1 MTNALILDD
10 AHSSAVATTVS
21 SQCDHHI
28 VSNARRLKVQSC
40 AAMVAGTWSVAK
52 SARKRFFRKR
62 RDRNNKQGNAEA
74 ITMSTSTRGGSG
86 SSLALQENAVEEKS
100 GWLNKWT
107 NYIKGYRQRWFV
119 LDSAGVLSYYRS

>member
-1 MTNALILDD
+1 
-10 AHSSAVATTVS
+10 
-21 SQCDHHI
+21 
-28 VSNARRLKVQSC
+28 
-40 AAMVAGTWSVAK
+40 MVAGTWSVAK

-86 SSLALQENAVEEKS
+86 PTFSEEKS

-119 LDSAGVLSYYRS
+119 LDSAGVLSYYRSKRFDKMSG